1 MNDNP
6 SVYVGTYAKYNS
18 GSINGAWIDL
28 SKFNNYDEFI
38 DHCKKLHKDETDP
51 ELMFQDFENFP
62 KSYYSESEIDADLW
76 DEYIN
81 LAEHERELL
90 EAYHDAGFEG
100 GIQEAEDAFI
110 GCYKDDEDFAW
121 NMLENTG
128 DLNSIPEHL
137 QSYFDLEKYARDL
150 MFDHSSAGGY
160 YFTNN

>member
-18 GSINGAWIDL
+18 GSINGAWVDL
-28 SKFNNYDEFI
+28 SEFNNYDEFI
-38 DHCKKLHKDETDP
+38 DHCKKLHEDEDDP

-62 KSYYSESEIDADLW
+62 KSYYSESEIHADLW

-137 QSYFDLEKYARDL
+137 QGYFDLEKFARDL

-160 YFTNN
+160 YFTNY